1 MKAGILTRVCISERV
16 RVGESVAMTEKSWDE
31 RMAERRAELD
41 RAATELT
48 QLVKETFKE
57 ALHDLGAAALEG
69 EKLGR
74 EIAELRNSLAEIR
87 GLFQ

>member
-1 MKAGILTRVCISERV
+1 
-16 RVGESVAMTEKSWDE
+16 MTEKFWDE
-31 RMAERRAELD
+31 RMAERQGELD

-48 QLVKETFKE
+48 QLVK
-57 ALHDLGAAALEG
+57 DLGGVALEG

-74 EIAELRNSLAEIR
+74 EIAELRDSLAEIR

>member
-1 MKAGILTRVCISERV
+1 
-16 RVGESVAMTEKSWDE
+16 MTEKFWDE
-31 RMAERRAELD
+31 RMAERQGELD

-57 ALHDLGAAALEG
+57 ALHDLGGVALEG

-74 EIAELRNSLAEIR
+74 EIAELRDSLAGGQR
-87 GLFQ
+87 GQRRSGRFPGAGCMALKAP